1 VDKWRQSVVSVLL
14 LRLWQNDQ
22 RLVVRQ
28 SFSCELFIRL
38 PCEVHGNMID
48 PITAVGLATSAYNA
62 IKQGVAVGRELQDIT
77 GQLGKWG
84 KAYSDFSF
92 AEEQVKNPPWYSF
105 KGSDTHSAIEIFA
118 QKKKMSE
125 MRKEIKNFISFQYG
139 PSAWEEVLH
148 IEAQMRKQRK
158 EEVYR
163 KAELKRALVEWTVG
177 ILVGLA
183 GIAGLAIVG
192 YFLGKQQGKW

>member
-1 VDKWRQSVVSVLL
+1 
-14 LRLWQNDQ
+14 
-22 RLVVRQ
+22 
-28 SFSCELFIRL
+28 
-38 PCEVHGNMID
+38 MID

-125 MRKEIKNFISFQYG
+125 MRKEIKSFISFQYG
-139 PSAWEEVLH
+139 PSAWEEVLQ
-148 IEAQMRKQRK
+148 IEAQMRKKRK
-158 EEVYR
+158 EEIYR
-163 KAELKRALVEWTVG
+163 KEEFKRALIEWTVG
-177 ILVGLA
+177 ILLVLS
-183 GIAGLAIVG
+183 GIIGLAIVL
-192 YFLGKQQGKW
+192 YFMGRSQGKW

>member
-1 VDKWRQSVVSVLL
+1 
-14 LRLWQNDQ
+14 
-22 RLVVRQ
+22 
-28 SFSCELFIRL
+28 
-38 PCEVHGNMID
+38 MID

-125 MRKEIKNFISFQYG
+125 MRKEIKNFI
-139 PSAWEEVLH
+139 
-148 IEAQMRKQRK
+148 
-158 EEVYR
+158 
-163 KAELKRALVEWTVG
+163 
-177 ILVGLA
+177 
-183 GIAGLAIVG
+183 IVDLRP
-192 YFLGKQQGKW
+192 FCLGGSVAH

>member
-1 VDKWRQSVVSVLL
+1 
-14 LRLWQNDQ
+14 
-22 RLVVRQ
+22 
-28 SFSCELFIRL
+28 
-38 PCEVHGNMID
+38 MID

-84 KAYSDFSF
+84 KACSDFAF
-92 AEEQVKNPPWYSF
+92 AEEQIKNPPWYKF

-163 KAELKRALVEWTVG
+163 KAELKRALIEWTVG
-177 ILVGLA
+177 ILVGLS
-183 GIAGLAIVG
+183 GIAGLVVVG
-192 YFLGKQQGKW
+192 YFLLKQQGKL

>member
-1 VDKWRQSVVSVLL
+1 
-14 LRLWQNDQ
+14 
-22 RLVVRQ
+22 
-28 SFSCELFIRL
+28 
-38 PCEVHGNMID
+38 MID

-118 QKKKMSE
+118 QKKKISE
-125 MRKEIKNFISFQYG
+125 MRKEIETIIQFQYG
-139 PSAWEEVLH
+139 PTGLKEYKDTLRRVRE
-148 IEAQMRKQRK
+148 QRK
-158 EEVYR
+158 KTEYR
-163 KAELKRALVEWTVG
+163 KAEIKDAIIMWVVG
-177 ILVGLA
+177 GVIVMA
-183 GIAGLAIVG
+183 GIAGLAVVL
-192 YFLGKQQGKW
+192 YFIGKQQGKW